1 MELLEELDALE
12 SDMFKESES
21 NYLDDLEIPSKSKN
35 KEQERVGIQN

>member
-21 NYLDDLEIPSKSKN
+21 SNYLDELEIPSKSKE
-35 KEQERVGIQN
+35 KERVGIQN